1 MTIEDIKQMRAQLPQ
16 NWEWR
21 KCYELAYRDFFSDR
35 QTIKRHWAL
44 KDPEDLKGVAS
55 LGTVSINNWDSKDQ
69 FTKEIPVQWIE
80 QSLSIVDFLLAE
92 IDRLKKPN
100 S

>member
-55 LGTVSINNWDSKDQ
+55 LGTVSINKLGLERPIHKGSTGTMDRAITFNRG
-69 FTKEIPVQWIE
+69 
-80 QSLSIVDFLLAE
+80 LSVG
-92 IDRLKKPN
+92 
-100 S
+100 